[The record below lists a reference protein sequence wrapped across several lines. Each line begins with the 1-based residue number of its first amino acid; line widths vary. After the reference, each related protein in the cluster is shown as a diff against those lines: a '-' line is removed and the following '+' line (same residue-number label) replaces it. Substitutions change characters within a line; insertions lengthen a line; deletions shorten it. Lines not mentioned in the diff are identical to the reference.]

1 MHYKYCRRG
10 DILNFLFD
18 KKKAVTCDIK
28 LSQRKDLLSK
38 EMWFDGAAAQE
49 QNFTFAQSIQ
59 GCRGQDHSPLLRALA
74 ILTFRTRK
82 KHHNQCWAA
91 VALWVLPTLI
101 TASQTGHP
109 LLQCQSTRTFLVWLL
124 GAPQHVQWARNYH
137 QPKCNNLLTVLSL
150 IVLFMIHINWHLA
163 LILSC
168 SPFSEQL
175 LLLSY
180 WSTRSIKSF
189 HRVLRGYIIY
199 FSLRKSARF
208 ITLQMHTSQK

>member
-1 MHYKYCRRG
+1 MTLNRAKGKTCWVRRC
-10 DILNFLFD
+10 DLMELLLKNRTLHLP
-18 KKKAVTCDIK
+18 KASKVAGARIT
-28 LSQRKDLLSK
+28 LLSWGLWLFSLSGPGRNITISA
-38 EMWFDGAAAQE
+38 E
-49 QNFTFAQSIQ
+49 
-59 GCRGQDHSPLLRALA
+59 LLWL
-74 ILTFRTRK
+74 
-82 KHHNQCWAA
+82 
-91 VALWVLPTLI
+91 LPTLI
-101 TASQTGHP
+101 TAPQTGHP

-137 QPKCNNLLTVLSL
+137 QPKCNNLLTLLSL

-175 LLLSY
+175 LLLSC